1 VIEGAADDP
10 RGRTLCDALS
20 SADSEEMAVDVGSWL
35 RSLGLECYAAAFRE
49 NAVSAVVLPT
59 QTADDQVP
67 SRLAIAVRS

>member
-1 VIEGAADDP
+1 VVTSNYTTIST
-10 RGRTLCDALS
+10 TLTDTI
-20 SADSEEMAVDVGSWL
+20 
-35 RSLGLECYAAAFRE
+35 SLGLECYAAAFRE